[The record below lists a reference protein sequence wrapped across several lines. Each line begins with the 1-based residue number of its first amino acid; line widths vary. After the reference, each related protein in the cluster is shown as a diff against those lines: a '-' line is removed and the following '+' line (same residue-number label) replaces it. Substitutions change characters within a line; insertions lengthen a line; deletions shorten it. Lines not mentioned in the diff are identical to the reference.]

1 MEKEPVMSA
10 WEAIMAARV
19 AITTMGHS
27 SEEGTLSQYA
37 EAAASGLQ
45 VAAEGETAPSGWRRA
60 VQTAVTC

>member
-27 SEEGTLSQYA
+27 SEEGMLSQ
-37 EAAASGLQ
+37 
-45 VAAEGETAPSGWRRA
+45 
-60 VQTAVTC
+60 